1 MIICYNQLIWRKLQ
15 GETIMKTLLTSATF
29 FLLIIG
35 NVSAAP
41 ISTDQKIKATFN
53 EITHSIHHDNESTKK
68 AILHNALATLSG
80 EAEIEHETEMVIE
93 ALEKKFP
100 NKTKQQLIALLSA
113 TLLSE
118 TH

>member
-1 MIICYNQLIWRKLQ
+1 
-15 GETIMKTLLTSATF
+15 MKTLLTSATF
-29 FLLIIG
+29 FLIIIS
-35 NVSAAP
+35 NLSAALV
-41 ISTDQKIKATFN
+41 STDQKIKATFN
-53 EITHSIHHDNESTKK
+53 EITHSIHQDNESSKK

-80 EAEIEHETEMVIE
+80 ETELDHETEMVIE

-118 TH
+118 TN